1 MADTKAKSDLRT
13 ADHPS
18 RPTLVYAALL
28 AVVTAYGLHAMLI
41 SGPAM
46 RAAARAELERTIAD
60 EDRDVCGSFGMRPGT
75 REFVA
80 CSRELANVRQ
90 RQSDRE
96 TAAAQGIL

>member
-1 MADTKAKSDLRT
+1 MADAKTESRI
-13 ADHPS
+13 ADQLP
-18 RPTLVYAALL
+18 RPWLAYAALL
-28 AVVTAYGLHAMLI
+28 AVVTAYGLHALFI

-46 RAAARAELERTIAD
+46 RAAAQAQLERIITD

-75 REFVA
+75 RDFIA

-90 RQSDRE
+90 RQADRD

>member
-1 MADTKAKSDLRT
+1 MPDAKPETNSRT
-13 ADHPS
+13 ADELP
-18 RPTLVYAALL
+18 RPWLAYAVLL
-28 AVVTAYGLHAMLI
+28 AVVTAYGLHALFI

-46 RAAARAELERTIAD
+46 RAAAQAQLEQIIAD

-80 CSRELANVRQ
+80 CSRELANVRK
-90 RQSDRE
+90 RQCDRD